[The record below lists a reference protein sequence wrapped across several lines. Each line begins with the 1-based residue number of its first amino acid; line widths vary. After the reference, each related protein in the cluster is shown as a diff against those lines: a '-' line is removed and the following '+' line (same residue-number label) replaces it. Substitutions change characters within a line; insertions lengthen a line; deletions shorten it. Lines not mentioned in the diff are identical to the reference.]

1 MESSLDR
8 VLFATELEFPKILL
22 LRLPKNVQEKQ
33 NNYILS
39 CDNPPG
45 VLKPL
50 FCCSHVNVFSMIMRS
65 ANCAIH
71 GCYSSRTTPGVSQY
85 WSITKGTTFLQLLL
99 VLHTRILVN
108 LHTTRLFNILPVL
121 FLQYA

>member
-8 VLFATELEFPKILL
+8 VFFAAEPEFLKIIVF
-22 LRLPKNVQEKQ
+22 RLPKNVQEKQ
-33 NNYILS
+33 NNCILS

-45 VLKPL
+45 VLMPL
-50 FCCSHVNVFSMIMRS
+50 FYCSHVNVFSMIMRS